1 MILPFGSRIKK
12 KYLARPW
19 SRLVTREPPYHDAI
33 YRAHFPY
40 ADYHLTNQKSAS
52 ATVIGAQI
60 ERANKGSEQ

>member
-1 MILPFGSRIKK
+1 
-12 KYLARPW
+12 
-19 SRLVTREPPYHDAI
+19 LVKASHEGTTYHGAI

-52 ATVIGAQI
+52 TTVIGAQI

>member
-1 MILPFGSRIKK
+1 MVKASHEG
-12 KYLARPW
+12 
-19 SRLVTREPPYHDAI
+19 TTYHDAI